1 LRIRSGKDFW
11 CGLIF
16 VAIGIAFMVC
26 AREYRMGTGAR
37 MGPGYFPT
45 VLGGLMAL
53 LGLTLVVPA
62 LIRDGEGFPRLH
74 LRQMAMILISIV
86 VFGLLLQP
94 LGFVIAAV
102 VLMVVAG
109 FADPD
114 LRFVESVALALFLTV
129 FSVGV
134 FVLLLGLPLPLWPD
148 L

>member
-1 LRIRSGKDFW
+1 M
-11 CGLIF
+11 IF
-16 VAIGIAFMVC
+16 LAIGIAFMVL

-45 VLGGLMAL
+45 ILGGLMAF

-62 LIRDGEGFPRLH
+62 FVRDGEPFPKLH
-74 LRQMAMILISIV
+74 FRPLLMILLSIV
-86 VFGLLLQP
+86 VFGVVLEP
-94 LGFVIAAV
+94 LGFVLAAALLTV
-102 VLMVVAG
+102 VGG

-114 LRFVESVALALFLTV
+114 LRFSESLALSVFLTV

-134 FVLLLGLPLPLWPD
+134 FVLMLGLPLPLWPS